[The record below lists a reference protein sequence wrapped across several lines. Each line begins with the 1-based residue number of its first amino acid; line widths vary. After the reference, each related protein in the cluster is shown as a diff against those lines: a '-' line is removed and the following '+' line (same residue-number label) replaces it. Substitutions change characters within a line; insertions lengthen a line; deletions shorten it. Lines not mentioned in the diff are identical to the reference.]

1 MENPIDNIKWIK
13 RLRERMEVRRS
24 HREAAKRR
32 NELHKAVTQLVNKG
46 MDPRA
51 ASTALDLYALWGDPL
66 DLARESYLRSAIKEL
81 SETDGHVLISS
92 ASLMTVIMG
101 ALSDGKE
108 GRTIWCLEQNP
119 HWTNVIR
126 SWLTEY
132 AIKKTYVISAPSV
145 VKGGMVRYRVGTSHL
160 PKNLGL
166 ILCDGTGASPGSAL
180 ATLLSIG
187 PHLSERFTIL
197 ARGIRVDEDGP
208 LLKRWAS
215 KNNSTFVV
223 VNGRDGFIKIA
234 RRTEQQ
240 QQQGPVK
247 YDVEDI
253 VDEER
258 HQLKLA
264 ETA

>member
-1 MENPIDNIKWIK
+1 MENLIDNIEWIK
-13 RLRERMEVRRS
+13 KFRERMNVHRS
-24 HREAAKRR
+24 HNEAAKRR
-32 NELHKAVTQLVNKG
+32 NDLHKAITKLVNKG
-46 MDPRA
+46 ADPRA
-51 ASTALDLYALWGDPL
+51 EGTALDLYALWGDPL

-81 SETDGHVLISS
+81 SETDGHVLMSS

-101 ALSDGKE
+101 ALSDQQD
-108 GRTIWCLEQNP
+108 GRTVWCLEQNT

-132 AIKKTYVISAPSV
+132 AIRKTYVISAPSV
-145 VKGGMVRYRVGTSHL
+145 VKGGMVRYKVGTSHL

-180 ATLLSIG
+180 ATLLSIS

-208 LLKRWAS
+208 LLKRWAA

-234 RRTEQQ
+234 RRAEQRK
-240 QQQGPVK
+240 QQGPVK
-247 YDVEDI
+247 YDVEGI

-258 HQLKLA
+258 HQLKLS